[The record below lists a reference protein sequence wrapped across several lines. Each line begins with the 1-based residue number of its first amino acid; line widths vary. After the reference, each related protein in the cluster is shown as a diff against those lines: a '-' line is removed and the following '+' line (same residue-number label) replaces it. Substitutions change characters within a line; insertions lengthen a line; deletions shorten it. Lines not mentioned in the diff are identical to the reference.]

1 MIKKAL
7 RDLDQAG
14 IDRMQLSYVTTAGS
28 RSFSYLKTAEEV
40 NDYCHKIWQSMD
52 LQESFY
58 VILLSAHLKVKGH
71 VLISVGGIEATVVEP
86 IHIIASALLSN
97 TKRIVLAHNHP
108 SGATNPSKSDKLLT
122 DKISKAADLF
132 GINVIDHLIVTSEKN
147 YFSFADE
154 GLLWIKPSNKF
165 SEAAE

>member
-1 MIKKAL
+1 ML
-7 RDLDQAG
+7 RDLDEAG
-14 IDRMQLSYVTTAGS
+14 IDRMKLSYVCTPHS
-28 RSFSYLKTAEEV
+28 RSLSRMFSAVDV

-58 VILLSAHLKVKGH
+58 VILLSTHLKVKGH
-71 VLISVGGIEATVVEP
+71 VLISVGGIEGTVVEP

-122 DKISKAADLF
+122 DIISKAADLF
-132 GINVIDHLIVTSEKN
+132 DINVIDHLIVTSENN

-154 GLLWIKPSNKF
+154 GLLWTKPSNKF
-165 SEAAE
+165 SKAAE

>member
-1 MIKKAL
+1 MSKKVL

-28 RSFSYLKTAEEV
+28 RSFSYLRTAEEV

-52 LQESFY
+52 LQEAFY
-58 VILLSAHLKVKGH
+58 IILLTTQLKVKGH
-71 VLISVGGIEATVVEP
+71 LLISLGGIEGTMVET
-86 IHIIASALLSN
+86 IHLIAPAILSN

-108 SGATNPSKSDKLLT
+108 SGSIKPSVADRQLT
-122 DKISKAADLF
+122 DKIAKACTLF
-132 GINVIDHLIVTSEKN
+132 AIQVVDHLIVTSEGK

-154 GLLWIKPSNKF
+154 GLLWTDSSSRFSN
-165 SEAAE
+165 AAQ